1 MIIVLSWLKELWV
14 GEIRKPRGFDKEVR
28 ILRWD
33 KLVPALQ
40 RALQSYYTEIP
51 INDPYAQLYRTEAPE
66 TRNN

>member
-1 MIIVLSWLKELWV
+1 M
-14 GEIRKPRGFDKEVR
+14 
-28 ILRWD
+28 
-33 KLVPALQ
+33 PALQ

>member
-1 MIIVLSWLKELWV
+1 M
-14 GEIRKPRGFDKEVR
+14 GYEIRKPRGFDKEVR

-51 INDPYAQLYRTEAPE
+51 INDPYAQLCTELKPQKLAIIK
-66 TRNN
+66 